1 MCVEKTTLVEGSFF
15 LFSACILYT
24 KVVNIMSLSGTHHQ
38 KEPFGSKGSDEVLF
52 SVICSFLYILD
63 KSAFSLEVIEATM
76 YKKRTFY
83 TYAKKRKI
91 YIYW

>member
-1 MCVEKTTLVEGSFF
+1 
-15 LFSACILYT
+15 
-24 KVVNIMSLSGTHHQ
+24 MSLSGTHHK
-38 KEPFGSKGSDEVLF
+38 KEPLWELGSKEVTI